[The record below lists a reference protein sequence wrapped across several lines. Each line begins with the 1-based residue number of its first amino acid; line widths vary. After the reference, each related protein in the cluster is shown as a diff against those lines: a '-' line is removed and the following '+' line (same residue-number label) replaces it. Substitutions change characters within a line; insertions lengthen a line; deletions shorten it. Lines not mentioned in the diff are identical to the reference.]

1 MTFELNKSY
10 DFNFKTELVTILGD
24 KLKNMKVI
32 GIMNDQQAV
41 KVGDVATLHTQVLP
55 LLTSLPINI
64 SDLTFIMFETLDK
77 ETAIYPI
84 EYIEQSSITQV
95 TTINLRIDINN
106 ASTTDLSLLQQTLNE
121 LGYVDYSIT
130 QK

>member
-55 LLTSLPINI
+55 LLTTLPINI

>member
-10 DFNFKTELVTILGD
+10 DFNFKTELITILGD

-41 KVGDVATLHTQVLP
+41 KVSDVATLHTQVLP
-55 LLTSLPINI
+55 LLSSLPINI

-77 ETAIYPI
+77 ETVVYPI
-84 EYIEQSSITQV
+84 EYIEQISITQV